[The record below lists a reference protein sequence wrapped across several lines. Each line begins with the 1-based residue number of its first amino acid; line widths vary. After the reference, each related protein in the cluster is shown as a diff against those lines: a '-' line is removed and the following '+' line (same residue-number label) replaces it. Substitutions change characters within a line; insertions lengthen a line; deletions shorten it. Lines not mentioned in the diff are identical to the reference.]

1 MKRILVAIDLLEAT
15 NRVIKY
21 TKNLANKYDSKVCLV
36 HSESINTYVG
46 ATEPEYYE
54 SVSIEIMQAHKKM
67 IKTHMQKLEAELQSE
82 SIDCK
87 SVIMEGPT
95 VNNILE
101 EIENFEPDLLI
112 LGSHKHGK
120 FYHLIFGTIHDSLL
134 NKTDI
139 PLLLIP
145 PKNEEE

>member
-15 NRVIKY
+15 NRLIKY
-21 TKNLANKYDSKVCLV
+21 TKDLAKKYKAEVCLV

-46 ATEPEYYE
+46 VEDPEYYE

-67 IKTHMQKLEAELQSE
+67 IKTHMQKLEDEFESE
-82 SIDCK
+82 AIDCK

-95 VNNILE
+95 VNNILNV
-101 EIENFEPDLLI
+101 IEDFEAELII

-120 FYHLIFGTIHDSLL
+120 FYHLIFGSIHDSLL

-145 PKNEEE
+145 PREE